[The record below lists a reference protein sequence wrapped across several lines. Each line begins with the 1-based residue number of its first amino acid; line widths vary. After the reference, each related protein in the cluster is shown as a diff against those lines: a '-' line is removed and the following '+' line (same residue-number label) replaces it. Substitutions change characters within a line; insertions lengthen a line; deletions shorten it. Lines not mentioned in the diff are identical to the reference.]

1 MWRHLNYFSD
11 EDWLSI
17 PQFTISGNNV
27 IDIGGVFRDT
37 IDEFIREEIENSKL
51 FIVDDF
57 GVYFLAEPGSLKN
70 SVLTLDHLTTFGKL
84 FAHYALALR
93 EISWPPILNVS
104 MFLIPYARSLSPAVD
119 YIDPVEFHSSLQREI
134 LEIFESWEQSG
145 GTRAKRD
152 ELSTCI
158 QLILSEQPEAN
169 IEDFLGK
176 IKMTAGV
183 CAACL
188 E

>member
-1 MWRHLNYFSD
+1 LWRHLNYFSD

-57 GVYFLAEPGSLKN
+57 GVYFLAEPGSLKD
-70 SVLTLDHLTTFGKL
+70 SVLTLDRLTTFGKL

-119 YIDPVEFHSSLQREI
+119 YIDPAEFHSSLQREI

-152 ELSTCI
+152 ELPTCI

-169 IEDFLGK
+169 VEDFLGK
-176 IKMTAGV
+176 IKMTASV
-183 CAACL
+183 CTTCL